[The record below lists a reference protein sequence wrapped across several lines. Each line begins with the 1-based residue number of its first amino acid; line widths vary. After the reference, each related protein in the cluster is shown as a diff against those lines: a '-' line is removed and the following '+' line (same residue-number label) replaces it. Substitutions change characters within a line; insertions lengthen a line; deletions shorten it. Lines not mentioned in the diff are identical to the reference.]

1 MKKILRHFPTFILA
15 VLLTGCGGSNDSTEA
30 QMPDPVSQPEANA
43 AVFQRTCDG
52 IIGLI
57 ERKDYQ
63 LAKEGLEAFKKFKLT
78 PEQQKVVDRLQADI
92 SKASP

>member
-1 MKKILRHFPTFILA
+1 MKKILRHIPILA
-15 VLLTGCGGSNDSTEA
+15 LAVFLAGCGGSNDTSEA

-78 PEQQKVVDRLQADI
+78 PEQQKVVDQLQADI
-92 SKASP
+92 LKAK